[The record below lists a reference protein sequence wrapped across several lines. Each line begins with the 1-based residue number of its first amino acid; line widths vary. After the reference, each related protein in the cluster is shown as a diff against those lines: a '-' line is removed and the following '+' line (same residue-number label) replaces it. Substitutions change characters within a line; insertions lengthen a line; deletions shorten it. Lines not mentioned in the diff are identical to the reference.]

1 MVNVP
6 VQDEDAQRGVAW
18 EGLGVA
24 GGQSGGVEQ
33 TETAGGLTLSMVPW
47 GADDRHR
54 ITQLERGRERE
65 VRERERERERERVRC
80 YIYLYIYIYRERQC
94 SGCVVEYSVVQCSG
108 SVVQCSIV

>member
-6 VQDEDAQRGVAW
+6 VEDEDAQRGVAG

-54 ITQLERGRERE
+54 ITQLERGREK
-65 VRERERERERERVRC
+65 ERER
-80 YIYLYIYIYRERQC
+80 
-94 SGCVVEYSVVQCSG
+94 G
-108 SVVQCSIV
+108 